1 MRIISRRILFFSLV
15 AGAPITGVVA
25 QQHINHE
32 LAPNIDVTS
41 FQISPDDCRAV
52 YQTNRRHSGPI
63 GGEVY
68 TVLIGGG
75 TATRIGDDR
84 NYKYTINPNGNT
96 VLYSDSRR
104 VYSTPILGGATT
116 EIVNLGW
123 TSNHPSRS
131 LGGLGQIS
139 PDGNTLVYYKE
150 DEFYPGLLLSSIPI
164 AGGEAT
170 ELLGYVTPPPI
181 GDYATL
187 ESDWQISPD
196 GSSVIYR
203 ADRDHFLAPPPSPG
217 LQPLGNPA

>member
-116 EIVNLGW
+116 EIVCTPTFPGPSASRKPGLRKQF
-123 TSNHPSRS
+123 TSSNRS
-131 LGGLGQIS
+131 LHPQNQPLFSSIS
-139 PDGNTLVYYKE
+139 PFSPRPRLGGFARVIFDGIEPL
-150 DEFYPGLLLSSIPI
+150 
-164 AGGEAT
+164 
-170 ELLGYVTPPPI
+170 PPP
-181 GDYATL
+181 
-187 ESDWQISPD
+187 
-196 GSSVIYR
+196 
-203 ADRDHFLAPPPSPG
+203 APPPSPG

>member
-116 EIVNLGW
+116 EIVCTPTFPGPSASRKPGLRKQF
-123 TSNHPSRS
+123 TSSNRS
-131 LGGLGQIS
+131 LHPQNQHFFITQDHRRGHFFH
-139 PDGNTLVYYKE
+139 K
-150 DEFYPGLLLSSIPI
+150 
-164 AGGEAT
+164 T
-170 ELLGYVTPPPI
+170 ELIGHPISSTPALPPTCI
-181 GDYATL
+181 LRLDNGREPAFTIL
-187 ESDWQISPD
+187 RRNSSAIVIS
-196 GSSVIYR
+196 GARQVVN
-203 ADRDHFLAPPPSPG
+203 
-217 LQPLGNPA
+217 PLPFA